1 MLEWISSPIALYAM
15 TGGGLLGSLGLWIT
29 ARIEIAAVRNK
40 FSHSCGTVD
49 NRVQELSRSLNQLR
63 TERELEAVPVA
74 PVLSKSLN
82 LTKRSQI
89 VRMYR
94 RGETEASIAAA
105 LQAPRNEV
113 ELVVKLDKLLVPA
126 RPSGGLESED

>member
-1 MLEWISSPIALYAM
+1 MIADWITSPIALCAV

-29 ARIEIAAVRNK
+29 SKIEINAVRTEVSGSRAAIDNQV
-40 FSHSCGTVD
+40 SELARSVD
-49 NRVQELSRSLNQLR
+49 LLKIDRETETAPPVPSLNR
-63 TERELEAVPVA
+63 
-74 PVLSKSLN
+74 SLN

-94 RGETEASIAAA
+94 RGETEASISAA

-113 ELVVKLDKLLVPA
+113 ELVLKLDRMLNPA
-126 RPSGGLESED
+126 RNDEVL